1 MKINS
6 PVTQIEKNYPDSVN
20 ILSTTDLKGKIT
32 YVNEDFITI
41 SGFSED
47 ELIGHNHNVIR
58 HPDMPPAAF
67 AMLWSSL
74 KAGKSWMG
82 LVKNRCKNGDY
93 YWVDAYATPIEH
105 NGVIDEYQSV
115 RRKPKKVYVERAKA
129 IYPALM
135 VGKTPAVMKQKN
147 SFRTKVIIAA
157 ILPLLIAAI
166 VAVSTDNSVFEITAL
181 VLGLLGSMVAVY
193 IQLLPLDKLVKQAR
207 TTIND
212 PVAQYV
218 YTGRADDLGQIQLA
232 LTALESETAG
242 LIGRIA
248 DSASSMSDRC
258 DSLSDAMDTS
268 KNHVHKQFTETEQ
281 VASAINQMSSS
292 IQDVARNAQNSADAA
307 SKGLEEVG
315 RGKAV
320 VDTSAVLIE
329 GLKQQVATSTSII
342 RELEQ
347 SSKSIAIVL
356 NVINEIAEQT
366 NLLALNAAIE
376 AARAGEAGRGFAVV
390 ADEVRSLA
398 NRTHASTE
406 EIKKVVE
413 RLQHDSG
420 RAVEAMEAGLESADS
435 CAQHSTNTV
444 ESLNAIL
451 NAIELIN
458 DMSIQIAS
466 AVEQQSAVAEEIS
479 RSIHTIRDSSE
490 QNLKGVEHSSSI
502 SSHMVGVAS
511 AFESLVGQ
519 FWSKQANIKE

>member
-6 PVTQIEKNYPDSVN
+6 PVTQIEKNYPDSAN

-32 YVNEDFITI
+32 YINEDFITI

-47 ELIGHNHNVIR
+47 ELIGHNHNVVR

-67 AMLWSSL
+67 AMLWSTL

-82 LVKNRCKNGDY
+82 MVKNRCKNGDY
-93 YWVDAYATPIEH
+93 YWVDAFATPIEH
-105 NGVIDEYQSV
+105 NGVVSEYQSV
-115 RRKPKKVYVERAKA
+115 RRKPKKAYVERAKA

-135 VGKTPAVMKQKN
+135 AGKTPAVMKQKI
-147 SFRTKVIIAA
+147 SFRAKVIIAA

-166 VAVSTDNSVFEITAL
+166 AAISTDNNVFEIVAL

-193 IQLLPLDKLVKQAR
+193 IQLLPLDEVVKQAR
-207 TTIND
+207 TSIND

-232 LTALESETAG
+232 LKALESETTG

-248 DSASSMSDRC
+248 DSASSMSNRC
-258 DSLSDAMDTS
+258 NSLSEAMDTS
-268 KNHVHKQFTETEQ
+268 KNHVHKQFTETEL
-281 VASAINQMSSS
+281 VASAINEMSSS

-307 SKGLEEVG
+307 SKGLEEVS
-315 RGKAV
+315 RGKTV
-320 VDTSAVLIE
+320 VDTSAVLIDA
-329 GLKQQVATSTSII
+329 LKQHVTTSTTII

-406 EIKKVVE
+406 EIRKVVE

-420 RAVEAMEAGLESADS
+420 RAVEAMEAGLKSADS
-435 CAQHSTNTV
+435 CAGHSTNTV

-479 RSIHTIRDSSE
+479 RSIHNIRDSSE

-511 AFESLVGQ
+511 AFESLVSQ
-519 FWSKQANIKE
+519 FRSKLASAKE